1 MNPQSVQYVA
11 SGFRKLL
18 GYTTLLRKSEAMN
31 GNEEKVT

>member
-18 GYTTLLRKSEAMN
+18 GFLLRKSEAMN